1 MTEPSTIAPQLTVA
15 LTFDSDGMSD
25 GIRRRDS
32 PVKLSH
38 GEFGPR
44 VAVPRILE
52 LLERER
58 IPTTWFVPGHT
69 LVTFLSNTEAIL
81 AGGHELACHGW
92 YHEDLSELSGKAQR
106 AILERWV
113 EAATRR
119 TGVAPKGFRAPYWA
133 LGRKTLELVLEAGFV
148 YDSSLMAD
156 DYRPYH
162 VRLDDRHS
170 TKKGSTFGSESA
182 LVEVPIYW
190 ALDDWPHFEPGPGR
204 DGLSAPSKVLEIWLG
219 ELHYAYAHAP
229 GGLLTLTM
237 HPECIGRGHRMAI
250 LEQFIAEAKA
260 LEGVVFARLD
270 TYLEGWAGS
279 STPASPVEPETI
291 ATQPEPSASEPE
303 AGWV

>member
-1 MTEPSTIAPQLTVA
+1 MPEPRLTVA
-15 LTFDSDGMSD
+15 LTFDSDAISD
-25 GIRRRDS
+25 GIRRGNS

-44 VAVPRILE
+44 VAVPQILE

-69 LVTFLSNTEAIL
+69 LVTFPSNTEALL

-92 YHEDLSELSGKAQR
+92 YHEDLSELAGDEQQ
-106 AILERWV
+106 AIIERWV
-113 EAATRR
+113 TAARSV
-119 TGVAPKGFRAPYWA
+119 TGVDPKGFRAPYWA
-133 LGRKTLELVLEAGFV
+133 LGRETLELVLGAGFV

-156 DYRPYH
+156 DYRPYR
-162 VRLDDRHS
+162 VRLGDRHS
-170 TKKGSTFGSESA
+170 LKKGSRFGTESA

-219 ELHYAYAHAP
+219 ELRYAHAHAP

-250 LEQFIAEAKA
+250 LERFISEAKA
-260 LEGVVFARLD
+260 LDGVVFARLD
-270 TYLEGWAGS
+270 AYLAGWAGS
-279 STPASPVEPETI
+279 S
-291 ATQPEPSASEPE
+291 QPPQS
-303 AGWV
+303 